1 MATNDEDAASPFDES
16 FFDAEE
22 PNDSGD
28 NAAYEPEEDN
38 NDDRAEAPSTP
49 VQNKRKRGPV
59 NTPGT
64 VNDEDEVAR
73 RRRRRQ
79 SLAFLQRRKSLT
91 LSTNSSSNK
100 QKTAGGASGT
110 GAAGASTQNRQYISD
125 MYSTIIKMS
134 SENKINVKNSW
145 SLHLIDHMED
155 ILGSSRKGEGEGGD
169 PDDTFNFQKASCTLD
184 ASIKI
189 YSYRVDDTWNSS
201 YKILEN
207 LSRTDDNSGKQIGEA
222 DNDDDD
228 DPDEPKSARKA
239 ARKHTAAKTI
249 EKNLNNIN
257 LKNYELEFEAD
268 PLFHKMS
275 QLFDEGG
282 AKGMLLA
289 NLGLYDGCKILLNSS
304 DVSVST
310 RKPIVAEKDG
320 KKEDGEGEKEPQVKK
335 EVSDPNK
342 RISLASFGTLA
353 CFTDEVQSYDV
364 CPPLKRLYEQLD
376 EYYGDEAPQLK
387 VKTTS
392 EYLIKTPVKPKRLS
406 INDGTPVRGRLDFDQ
421 DEDPSQPME
430 AIEEVD
436 EEAAAADMD
445 VDMEDADANND
456 FDYGGGGGDD
466 DEVDIG
472 GDDDTGAN
480 ANADTEVTEVDGE
493 AAHTEGSQMLASQTE
508 TVGEPVTQEENEQ
521 LLDSTAS
528 AADFFRS
535 KAQGNIQIKEEA
547 TAYTMMI
554 ENALLRS
561 ASSANDDLNGTDDY
575 SYFDVKMLR
584 NWAGPVHWKFPAV
597 RRVQAKAV
605 KTENKV
611 DELDLM
617 EASDGED
624 DEAGGGKAAKTKKKS
639 ESKSAIIDFFAAEEP
654 ELDAALKQSRLAASL
669 AISKVM
675 LNRQTQKASELVFPV
690 DTHVEIGLFFQHF
703 MKPKLRFFK
712 RQIGQTHDL
721 NDFVSNAL
729 DATYHDR
736 DNEDD
741 IIKYEDGHD
750 PREERGQGSVG
761 GYGDYDYEGGDD
773 IDDDELYS
781 TEGLISANR
790 VVEKVDVHYE
800 RFAKRVDVK
809 KLKHSIWDHLE
820 KETKL
825 LGDSG
830 VAAAESAAEA
840 TVSTEEVERLS
851 DDFGARASMEDTTFE
866 HVVQSVSDRVPPD
879 VTVSFYF
886 ICMLHLANE
895 KGLQLVGQ
903 DDLRDF
909 KIRKETTEEEKELQ
923 NLLVKVWTWFE

>member
-1 MATNDEDAASPFDES
+1 MATHDEDAASPFDES

-28 NAAYEPEEDN
+28 NATYEPEEDN
-38 NDDRAEAPSTP
+38 DDGDDRAEAPSTP
-49 VQNKRKRGPV
+49 VQHKRKRGAV

-91 LSTNSSSNK
+91 LSSNSSSNNK
-100 QKTAGGASGT
+100 QKAAGGAS
-110 GAAGASTQNRQYISD
+110 AAGTSTHQNRQYISD

-155 ILGSSRKGEGEGGD
+155 ILGSSRKGEEEGGD
-169 PDDTFNFQKASCTLD
+169 PDDTYNFQKASCTLD

-207 LSRTDDNSGKQIGEA
+207 LSRTDDNSSKQIGEA

-275 QLFDEGG
+275 QSFDEGG

-310 RKPIVAEKDG
+310 RKPIAVEKDEE
-320 KKEDGEGEKEPQVKK
+320 KDDGEEEKEPKVKK

-406 INDGTPVRGRLDFDQ
+406 VNDGTPVRGRLDFDQ

-430 AIEEVD
+430 VIEEVD

-456 FDYGGGGGDD
+456 FDYSGGGDD
-466 DEVDIG
+466 DEVDTG
-472 GDDDTGAN
+472 NDDTGAD
-480 ANADTEVTEVDGE
+480 ANVDPEAAEVDGD
-493 AAHTEGSQMLASQTE
+493 AAHVDGSQVLASQTE
-508 TVGEPVTQEENEQ
+508 TVGEPATQEEEEQ

-547 TAYTMMI
+547 NAYTMMI

-597 RRVQAKAV
+597 RRVQAKTA

-611 DELDLM
+611 NELDLI

-624 DEAGGGKAAKTKKKS
+624 DEAGGAKVAKTKKKT
-639 ESKSAIIDFFAAEEP
+639 ESKSAMIDFFATEEP
-654 ELDAALKQSRLAASL
+654 DLETALKPRRLAASL
-669 AISKVM
+669 AISKVV

-712 RQIGQTHDL
+712 RQVGQAHDP

-729 DATYHDR
+729 DATYRER

-750 PREERGQGSVG
+750 PREERGEDSVG
-761 GYGDYDYEGGDD
+761 GYGDFDYEGGDD

-790 VVEKVDVHYE
+790 VVEKIDVYYE

-830 VAAAESAAEA
+830 TATSAEAATKPAAETA
-840 TVSTEEVERLS
+840 TSTEEVERLS

-866 HVVQSVSDRVPPD
+866 HVVQNVSDRVPPD

-909 KIRKETTEEEKELQ
+909 KIRKEATEEE
-923 NLLVKVWTWFE
+923 